1 MGANFNAMSALGK
14 FFNFSF
20 NCSIDVDI
28 DYEYITG
35 GPDNIHYRGT
45 YSLTPDFSNPLI
57 LSRKSIE
64 CRSEGGPSGV
74 WSFDYQFDETASWI
88 LRGTGER
95 APNDCSAKAGFWGW
109 LPFVPA
115 KDAMTE
121 TIGDFSTT
129 YDGTV
134 WWPFIKNADPL
145 VYYNTWGN
153 LLPIGAWTNSALGY
167 KVFERTPNFTG
178 APGVL
183 NDGNPVHNMQIGY
196 AKYLL
201 DVGIAYHRQI
211 YIELRDGAVWDE
223 GDGVKVKINLDWTPG

>member
-1 MGANFNAMSALGK
+1 MSALGK

-45 YSLTPDFSNPLI
+45 YSLTPNFSNPLI

-74 WSFDYQFDETASWI
+74 WSFDYPFDETASWI

-95 APNDCSAKAGFWGW
+95 APNDCYAKAGFWGW
-109 LPFVPA
+109 LPYVPA
-115 KDAMTE
+115 KDA
-121 TIGDFSTT
+121 INWT
-129 YDGTV
+129 YGEDSGVQDGEI
-134 WWPFIKNADPL
+134 WWPAIKFNDPL

-153 LLPIGAWTNSALGY
+153 LLPIGAWTNSGLGY

-183 NDGNPVHNMQIGY
+183 NDGNPVHNAQIGNAFY
-196 AKYLL
+196 ELSL
-201 DVGIAYHRQI
+201 QIFYHRQI
-211 YIELRDGAVWDE
+211 FMELRDGATWDE
-223 GDGVKVKINLDWTPG
+223 GDGVKIKINLDWTPG